1 MIKILMTEIREF
13 VTQGVT
19 MEDTRRMLI
28 VHAAALITVLYS
40 FMMTAFVLLA
50 EMVSLLL
57 KLI

>member
-1 MIKILMTEIREF
+1 MTEIREF